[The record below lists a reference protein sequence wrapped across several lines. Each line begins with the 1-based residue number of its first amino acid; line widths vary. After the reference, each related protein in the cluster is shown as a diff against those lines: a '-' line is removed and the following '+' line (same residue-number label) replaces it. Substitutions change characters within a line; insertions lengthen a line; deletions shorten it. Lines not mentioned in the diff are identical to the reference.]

1 MKNIFGAFT
10 ISVIFLSVFVS
21 AQSLKIDDFSI
32 KLNGETEV
40 VSVKKDGKVSLNG
53 KPIGVLQVDG
63 KLKDLNGKTIA
74 EINEAGL
81 VTANAN
87 PIIVIDKNGRLN
99 NGSGKPMSWAWNG
112 EFDVSE
118 SQFLTV
124 SPNEKEFYQPASF
137 LIFLYLTVNEVIS
150 ESPVISL
157 KNDKLVGGKFKYKES
172 DLVAGVSASAMRG
185 GYSIK
190 VFGNGRITVD
200 GESYEAKKSSSDKKR
215 IQAKIALF
223 LQRAKRINFSLI
235 QKKTLASEFRLV
247 YDGYSQSTGV
257 WQNGTYQ
264 FAGCSSSRDYCP
276 QEIKELHDYFFVVF
290 ADYVKPRKLN

>member
-1 MKNIFGAFT
+1 MNKVFGAFT

-40 VSVKKDGKVSLNG
+40 ISVKKDGKVSLNG
-53 KPIGVLQVDG
+53 KQISGLQVDG

-81 VTANAN
+81 V
-87 PIIVIDKNGRLN
+87 IVKAKPLVVINKDGEISN
-99 NGSGKPMSWAWNG
+99 SGKFMAWAGG

-150 ESPVISL
+150 ESPVIPL

-185 GYSIK
+185 GYSIN
-190 VFGNGRITVD
+190 VFGNGRITVT
-200 GESYEAKKSSSDKKR
+200 GESFEAKKGSSNKKR

-235 QKKTLASEFRLV
+235 EKKTLASEFTLV

-276 QEIKELHDYFFVVF
+276 QEIKELHHYFFVVF